1 VGTGVY
7 VLMSLL
13 TGAHTEELRALTWDH
28 LNLDG
33 QPDAQPVGAENAVT
47 SCDLDVLVY
56 EAAERVSSERP
67 DGRSGVWWG
76 VVRGRALMQRSVRTV
91 RVVMADV
98 LP

>member
-13 TGAHTEELRALTWDH
+13 TGARTEELRALTWDH

-47 SCDLDVLVY
+47 SCDSEDVG
-56 EAAERVSSERP
+56 EP
-67 DGRSGVWWG
+67 RSGG
-76 VVRGRALMQRSVRTV
+76 S
-91 RVVMADV
+91 D
-98 LP
+98 PSCD